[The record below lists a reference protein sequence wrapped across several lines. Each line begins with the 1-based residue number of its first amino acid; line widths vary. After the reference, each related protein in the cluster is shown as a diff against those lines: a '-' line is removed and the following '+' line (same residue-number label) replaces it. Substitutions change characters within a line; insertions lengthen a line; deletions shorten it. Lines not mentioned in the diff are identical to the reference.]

1 MEDSFDKLKFKLN
14 DKISECETLL
24 EEKDKLDKKKSGK
37 EVYMLAKI
45 NTKIENLIKEI
56 ENDIIE
62 LEKELKSQKKKKK
75 YTDIETKD
83 KIMDLLKDK
92 IKILKNKYN
101 GEEIDEEELIDN
113 RTALEKLDNILKE
126 KYNNDEN
133 SEGRELYEEEKQ
145 QIDEWK
151 REKDKQDEMLDQLG
165 HAVKNLGN
173 EAKVAES
180 ANEEIN
186 KRTKKLSK
194 KMDKAGEKVKGQ
206 TDRLTDLVTK
216 IRSSDKICCDIVL
229 ILILLGLICVLYS
242 VIRHKFK

>member
-1 MEDSFDKLKFKLN
+1 
-14 DKISECETLL
+14 
-24 EEKDKLDKKKSGK
+24 
-37 EVYMLAKI
+37 MLAKI

-113 RTALEKLDNILKE
+113 RTALEKLDHILKE
-126 KYNNDEN
+126 KYNNEEN
-133 SEGRELYEEEKQ
+133 SEGRELYDEEKE
-145 QIDEWK
+145 QIDEWN
-151 REKDKQDEMLDQLG
+151 REKDKQDEMLEQLG
-165 HAVKNLGN
+165 NAVKNLGN
-173 EAKVAES
+173 EAKIAES

-186 KRTKKLSK
+186 KKTKKLSK
-194 KMDKAGEKVKGQ
+194 KMEKTGEKVKGQ
-206 TDRLTDLVTK
+206 TDRLIDLVTK